1 MSQKNKELSDIIHR
15 IGLQNRTPVSVE
27 ITITNRCNC
36 NCDYCFETNHCDI
49 SSLKQENKQI
59 LLLKKYCEDF
69 DLSKHNNLNIVFWGG
84 EPMMNTDFMYRI
96 IRETEKYDFVTYMM
110 YSNGI
115 LIEKYKDFLQ
125 QDFIESIKNRFQ
137 IQLSYDGEPHHKI
150 KRHSD
155 SNLIMEVAKLLNEK
169 GFSFSFK
176 ATLSMDSFDLLPE
189 IWDSYEKL
197 HSVYSFVR
205 YSPTIDQ
212 TNLNN
217 NDENFEKWKKSLDVI
232 LKKEYNFIS
241 THGYPL
247 WNWFS
252 NIGKLHCN
260 LNNSVSLHCDGN
272 FYVCHGCHFLKNKE
286 CFKLGSVEDTND
298 IENVLNK
305 KFNTKLK
312 HKKCVDCSAVVCAV
326 CHVSEL
332 DGDYDKSKNYV
343 DNWAR
348 VVPNS
353 FNRCKYF
360 KYFGFIYHILNMYII
375 NSITK

>member
-1 MSQKNKELSDIIHR
+1 
-15 IGLQNRTPVSVE
+15 
-27 ITITNRCNC
+27 
-36 NCDYCFETNHCDI
+36 
-49 SSLKQENKQI
+49 
-59 LLLKKYCEDF
+59 
-69 DLSKHNNLNIVFWGG
+69 
-84 EPMMNTDFMYRI
+84 
-96 IRETEKYDFVTYMM
+96 
-110 YSNGI
+110 
-115 LIEKYKDFLQ
+115 
-125 QDFIESIKNRFQ
+125 
-137 IQLSYDGEPHHKI
+137 
-150 KRHSD
+150 
-155 SNLIMEVAKLLNEK
+155 MEVAKLLNEK

-197 HSVYSFVR
+197 HSMYNFVR

-312 HKKCVDCSAVVCAV
+312 HKK
-326 CHVSEL
+326 
-332 DGDYDKSKNYV
+332 
-343 DNWAR
+343 
-348 VVPNS
+348 
-353 FNRCKYF
+353 
-360 KYFGFIYHILNMYII
+360 
-375 NSITK
+375 